1 VISRGKVKR
10 EEIQVAIKKVVL
22 DVFENMYFM
31 FPEVITEDDPVP
43 SLPEKCFRARVVVKN
58 SSEAFMLYCSEQ
70 LVVGMA
76 KNLLGRDHATAEADL
91 VDVFKETANI
101 IAGNLVTTLAL
112 DGSADFDV
120 PVAER
125 LQDCSELRTPP
136 GLIFNIDNEFLKATL
151 FLLSHRPLHFF

>member
-1 VISRGKVKR
+1 MKS
-10 EEIQVAIKKVVL
+10 EEIQVAVKKVVL

-31 FPEVITEDDPVP
+31 FPEAITEDDPVP
-43 SLPEKCFRARVVVKN
+43 SLPEKCFRAMVAVKN

-70 LVVGMA
+70 LVVDMA
-76 KNLLGRDHATAEADL
+76 RNLLGRDRAIPEADL

-112 DGSADFDV
+112 DGSVDLDF

-125 LQDCSELRTPP
+125 LQDRSELRTPP

-151 FLLSHRPLHFF
+151 FY